1 MWIEPQVELTYGK
14 IGSANYKTDNGVS
27 VRQDG
32 MDSLVGRIGFA
43 LGKDFKQGNAYVRA
57 SYLYDFEGET
67 DIRFTKT
74 A

>member
-32 MDSLVGRIGFA
+32 MDSLLDVLVLRLAKILNKEMLMYELLTYMILRAKLISA
-43 LGKDFKQGNAYVRA
+43 LPKA
-57 SYLYDFEGET
+57 T
-67 DIRFTKT
+67 
-74 A
+74 